1 MPEYLHPGVYVQ
13 EVPSSVKPIEGVST
27 STAGFVGV
35 ASRGPVP
42 GFLMPFGAKPRSPL
56 ITSFTEFSR
65 LFGSYRKDSY
75 LAYSVQNFFDNGG
88 KRAYIV
94 RVVVDDDAPPVGSPP
109 PPDTNAQLAALALLD
124 REEPTSTNPGA
135 SAQPTLAVIANSPG
149 AWANA
154 LGISIQAA
162 TADPDHHFKLLVLEE
177 GAVVEAYDDLS
188 MDSNADNFVDNVV
201 NSRSALVM
209 VKAVVPHTLTDL
221 LAARPQLDSSVSVN
235 GAVSVSTPVLTV
247 QAAASLGG
255 KLSVKATP
263 NGETLPILPTFQ
275 LQVIQGSKTLETYNR
290 LSMDPTQA
298 NYFGRKVNPSSSYI
312 QLSETT
318 GYTSSMGVPTTIG
331 LPGDTLD
338 LPYPAIPSSVQ
349 YPPAPDGTVAH
360 VVAGPGA
367 DGRTP
372 GEGDMHFLG
381 RSDLGTGLHA
391 FDSVSDVN
399 IIAIPGQGN
408 DLTISGGMA
417 YCKNRGLQDAFFVA
431 DLGLLDP
438 VDARTPGIVPDV
450 NDKNAARDFVKG
462 LSTPNDYGAIYYPWL
477 RVSDPIGRG
486 RNPSIVLPPSGFIA
500 GLYARID
507 NSRGVF
513 KAPAGTETGL
523 AGALGLCAD
532 IGDADQDSMNPIGL
546 NVIRRFPIY
555 GIVSWG
561 TRTLSADAAWRYIPV
576 RRMAIFLRASIYHGI
591 QWAVFEP
598 NDAPLWADL
607 RLNIKSFML
616 TQFRS
621 GAFQGSTPGDAF
633 FVKCDSATTTQT
645 DIDNGVVN
653 ILVGF
658 APLKP
663 AEFVVLKLSQKVNL
677 PAA

>member
-13 EVPSSVKPIEGVST
+13 EVPASVKPIEGVST

-42 GFLMPFGAKPRSPL
+42 GFAMPFGEKPSAPL
-56 ITSFTEFSR
+56 ITSFTEFAR
-65 LFGSYRKDSY
+65 LFGSYRQDSF

-94 RVVVDDDAPPVGSPP
+94 RVVVAADPKPVGSPP
-109 PPDTNAQLAALALLD
+109 PADANNAQLAAMAFYD
-124 REEPTSTNPGA
+124 REQPTSTNPTLG
-135 SAQPTLAVIANSPG
+135 PTPSLAVIARSPG
-149 AWANA
+149 AWANSVA
-154 LGISIQAA
+154 ISIQNA
-162 TADPDHHFKLLVLEE
+162 TADPDHEFKIVVLD
-177 GAVVEAYDDLS
+177 GGSVVEAFDDLS
-188 MDSNADNFVDNVV
+188 MDSNADTFVENVV
-201 NSRSALVM
+201 NSRSAYVM
-209 VKAVVPHTLTDL
+209 VKASVPGTVTNIAD
-221 LAARPQLDSSVSVN
+221 ARPAFDPSVAINGVASVP
-235 GAVSVSTPVLTV
+235 SPVLTI
-247 QAAASLGG
+247 QAAASMGG
-255 KLSVKATP
+255 KLSVRLTPGSETPPATFRL
-263 NGETLPILPTFQ
+263 EV
-275 LQVIQGSKTLETYNR
+275 LQGGKTLETYNR

-298 NYFGRKVNPSSSYI
+298 NFFVRKVNPTSNYV
-312 QLSETT
+312 QLTEVT
-318 GYTSSMGVPTTIG
+318 GYTSSMGVPTTWG
-331 LPGDTLD
+331 GQSPDNTQD
-338 LPYPAIPSSVQ
+338 LSYAPMPAGIKSVS
-349 YPPAPDGTVAH
+349 
-360 VVAGPGA
+360 AGPGV

-381 RSDLGTGLHA
+381 RLDLGTGLHA
-391 FDSVSDVN
+391 FDSVADVN

-438 VDARTPGIVPDV
+438 AEARTPGVVPDV

-462 LSTPNDYGAIYYPWL
+462 LSTPNDYGAIYYPWV

-486 RNPSIVLPPSGFIA
+486 RNPTITLPPSGFIT

-561 TRTLSADAAWRYIPV
+561 TRTLSADSAWRYIPV

-598 NDAPLWADL
+598 NDAPLWGEL
-607 RLNIKSFML
+607 RLNIKSFMS
-616 TQFRS
+616 TQFRA

-633 FVKCDSATTTQT
+633 FVQCDATTTTQT